1 LPATKAPSVQGL
13 TPATTI
19 AETNANVAALGGVVT
34 QIQPNLREFTPDQG
48 MISGISPNGREYNYS
63 VTVNTGIG
71 DPNAIAEAIEDV
83 LVQAVQRGTLRN
95 GILNPI

>member
-1 LPATKAPSVQGL
+1 L

-34 QIQPNLREFTPDQG
+34 QILPNLKEFTPDTG
-48 MISGISPNGREYNYS
+48 MISGISPNGREYNFS

-71 DPNAIAEAIEDV
+71 DPNAIAEAIDDV
-83 LVQAVQRGTLRN
+83 ITQAVSRGTLR
-95 GILNPI
+95 GGLYAV